1 MGVVSGEQWGCGH
14 TSHLCPSR
22 LPQAVFYLAVVTYPN
37 PTPNPTP
44 TPNPNQAVFY
54 SAVVTWLL
62 PSGYLAGFHFR
73 ILGRP
78 LDYQVAC

>member
-1 MGVVSGEQWGCGH
+1 
-14 TSHLCPSR
+14 
-22 LPQAVFYLAVVTYPN
+22 LAVVTYPN